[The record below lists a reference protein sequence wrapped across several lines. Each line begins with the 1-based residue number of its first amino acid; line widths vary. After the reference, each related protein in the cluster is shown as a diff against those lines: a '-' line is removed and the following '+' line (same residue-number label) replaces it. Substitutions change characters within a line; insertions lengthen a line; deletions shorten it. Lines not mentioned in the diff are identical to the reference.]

1 MPKNMEDP
9 FSACIYIGEPIQHK
23 SEYDCL
29 TAIYTVL
36 KSLNSW
42 SYIFANFHI
51 EGRQID
57 FAIFTRNN
65 ILLIEAKGY
74 TLPVSGEINGQ
85 WIQHGPYGTTK
96 IGNAYN
102 QALNAKNALRDGI
115 QKKIHINSYPNAAVI
130 ISPIIPLGSKVTKG
144 DFKVKVSDLNALS
157 DIISQPS
164 SATINQTECQ
174 LLANIFNLEA
184 VSSLEAATDFN
195 IFSIE
200 KKYITYIKAFSEL
213 HSLNIKEY
221 ISDNYEVNKNTYNF
235 PDIVLK
241 TINNSNSILI
251 KGPSGCGK
259 TLLITKYALSCI
271 EHDFIPIFISAKDF
285 TGKFKNILDNEV
297 NLLCNLSIVE
307 LIRTSRILGKII
319 IIFLDGYNE
328 CPISLQPQLT
338 RSLKAFSLRYN
349 AKIIISSQNNLAYHD
364 LLKIDEIYVKSPT
377 QEFKI
382 ILSKTSKN
390 TDHSTHILNLLE
402 TANSGL
408 EASLIGEIGNSLPLN
423 ASKFIIFETYARK
436 KLNKF
441 YQNGIEILSSLANYL
456 VQRARFNI
464 SIREFD
470 RLCKTN
476 NIDIDTRKIVLES
489 NLIKERGDIISFSH
503 ELFFITFTAESV
515 IRENYNNIEKTI
527 SLLNSPRFNAAK
539 IFIIGAIEDD
549 FMLKEVLNYCT
560 DPQIITACA
569 DGECGPI
576 AQKIINEKI
585 QYHLLNMCT
594 EAKNIRFKIDK
605 TGWLNISIDKDSCNP
620 QLKDFES
627 YLEVITKEILSGN
640 YFNEILTAF
649 ENMDHTIQFF
659 LEKNLPET
667 KSKKKSLSDG
677 VFANAYLHQKEISL
691 TKLTNHI
698 QLGFLSKYSK
708 NKDIFYFSL
717 ESAWLSAKTLGQYYF
732 LIKIS
737 KSIKS
742 KKIIPIVTRLLDELI
757 NHPYHFQL
765 ELIDL
770 CTHLKNIEDKYRLQ
784 IINTLDS
791 ALNKVNFILNSCII
805 EALNSL
811 GALEQDKDNYLHM
824 IHSEINSILRSDDTL
839 SDELAWGIYSNQ
851 YDHPFSESYWE
862 EVHNLDIT
870 SLKTLLI
877 KACRGANK
885 FNSFFIGSLIE
896 DLSEINDQSVVSV
909 LIPYTSLPPKD
920 HCMPQGAIEAFVN
933 AHEALGKFAVEL
945 PQQRGVIQTEADI
958 ALLACAELLY
968 WIQRKISTPQNSL
981 HTLNARSILLKY
993 AKSASAAA
1001 LYTITN
1007 QNFSSDAVSRKLFS
1021 AYPDFILEI
1030 CRQALPSYNNQI
1042 YYFNNNYRNDSFNI
1056 AFFCIQTIGT
1066 LGSRDDLLLL
1076 KEFCDHKV
1084 LGISAIEAIKNI
1096 ELKLYN
1102 IQ

>member
-1 MPKNMEDP
+1 MTQNMDDA
-9 FSACIYIGEPIQHK
+9 FSPCIYIGEPIQHK

-29 TAIYTVL
+29 TAIYKVL
-36 KSLNSW
+36 KNLNSW

-57 FAIFTRNN
+57 FAIFTTNN

-74 TLPVSGEINGQ
+74 ILPVSGEINGQ
-85 WIQHGPYGTTK
+85 WTQYGSYGTTK

-115 QKKIHINSYPNAAVI
+115 QKKIHINGYPNAAVI
-130 ISPIIPLGSKVTKG
+130 ISPIIPLGSKLTKG
-144 DFKVKVSDLNALS
+144 DFKVKISDLNALS

-164 SATINQTECQ
+164 SATISQTECQ
-174 LLANIFNLEA
+174 LLTNIFNLEA
-184 VSSLEAATDFN
+184 ASSLEAATDSN

-200 KKYITYIKAFSEL
+200 KKYITYINAFSEL
-213 HSLNIKEY
+213 YSLNIKEY
-221 ISDNYEVNKNTYNF
+221 ISDNYEFNKNTYNF
-235 PDIVLK
+235 TEILLK

-259 TLLITKYALSCI
+259 TLITTKYALSCI
-271 EHDFIPIFISAKDF
+271 EHNFIPIFISAKDF
-285 TGKFKNILDNEV
+285 MGKFKNILDNEV
-297 NLLCNLSIVE
+297 NLLCNLTIVE
-307 LIRTSRILGKII
+307 LIKISRILGKTI

-364 LLKIDEIYVKSPT
+364 LLKVDEIYVKSPT

-382 ILSKTSKN
+382 ILSKANKN
-390 TDHSTHILNLLE
+390 TDYSTHILNLLE

-408 EASLIGEIGNSLPLN
+408 EASLIGKIGNSLPLN
-423 ASKFIIFETYARK
+423 SSKFIIFETYARK
-436 KLNKF
+436 KLDKF
-441 YQNGIEILSSLANYL
+441 CQNGIEILSSLANYL
-456 VQRARFNI
+456 VQRARFTI

-503 ELFFITFTAESV
+503 ELFLLTFTAESV
-515 IRENYNNIEKTI
+515 IRENYNNIEKI
-527 SLLNSPRFNAAK
+527 VLALNSPRFNSAK
-539 IFIIGAIEDD
+539 TFILGAIEDD
-549 FMLKEVLNYCT
+549 FMLNEVLNYCT

-569 DGECGPI
+569 DGECGTI

-594 EAKNIRFKIDK
+594 EAKNIRFKLDK

-627 YLEVITKEILSGN
+627 YLTAIAKGVANGN
-640 YFNEILTAF
+640 YFKEILTAC
-649 ENMDHTIQFF
+649 ENLDYAI
-659 LEKNLPET
+659 EKF
-667 KSKKKSLSDG
+667 SKEYSIEAKAQKISLHDR
-677 VFANAYLHQKEISL
+677 VFANAYIHQKEIAL
-691 TKLTNHI
+691 TKLI
-698 QLGFLSKYSK
+698 SDIYLKFLLKHSKDEVK
-708 NKDIFYFSL
+708 FYL
-717 ESAWLSAKTLGQYYF
+717 ALDAAWLSANTLGQYYF
-732 LIKIS
+732 LIKTTKFIS
-737 KSIKS
+737 SPKSYSVIS
-742 KKIIPIVTRLLDELI
+742 RLCKDLLKF
-757 NHPYHFQL
+757 PYHFQL

-770 CTHLKNIEDKYRLQ
+770 CTHLNNIEEKYRLQ

-791 ALNKVNFILNSCII
+791 ALNKVNFMLNSCII

-811 GALEQDKDNYLHM
+811 GALEQDKDNHVHM
-824 IHSEINSILRSDDTL
+824 IHSEINSILQSDDTL
-839 SDELAWGIYSNQ
+839 SDELAWGIYSSQ

-885 FNSFFIGSLIE
+885 FNSFFIGDLIE
-896 DLSEINDQSVVSV
+896 DLAEINDQSVVSV

-920 HCMPQGAIEAFVN
+920 HSMPQGAIEAFVN

-945 PQQRGVIQTEADI
+945 PHQRDVIQAEADI

-968 WIQRKISTPQNSL
+968 WIQRKISTPQNSS
-981 HTLNARSILLKY
+981 HTLNARNILLKY

-1007 QNFSSDAVSRKLFS
+1007 QNFSSDVVSRKLFS

-1030 CRQALPSYNNQI
+1030 CRQALPSHDKQI
-1042 YYFNNNYRNDSFNI
+1042 YYFNNNYKNDSFNI

>member
-1 MPKNMEDP
+1 MTKNIEDP
-9 FSACIYIGEPIQHK
+9 FPPYIYIGEPIQHK

-74 TLPVSGEINGQ
+74 TLPINGEINGQ
-85 WIQHGPYGTTK
+85 WIQHGSYGTTK

-115 QKKIHINSYPNAAVI
+115 QKKIPINGYPNAAVI
-130 ISPIIPLGSKVTKG
+130 ISPIIPLGSKLTKG

-184 VSSLEAATDFN
+184 VSTLEAASDSN

-200 KKYITYIKAFSEL
+200 KKYITYINSFSEL
-213 HSLNIKEY
+213 YSLNIKKY
-221 ISDNYEVNKNTYNF
+221 ISDNYEFNQNNYNF
-235 PDIVLK
+235 PEILLK
-241 TINNSNSILI
+241 TINNSNGILI

-259 TLLITKYALSCI
+259 TLLTTKYALSCI
-271 EHDFIPIFISAKDF
+271 KYGFIPIFISAKDF

-297 NLLCNLSIVE
+297 NLLCNLTIVE
-307 LIRTSRILGKII
+307 LIKISRTLGKVI

-328 CPISLQPQLT
+328 CPINLQPQLT

-364 LLKIDEIYVKSPT
+364 LLKIDEISVKPPT

-402 TANSGL
+402 TANSAL
-408 EASLIGEIGNSLPLN
+408 EASLIGEIGNYLPLN

-436 KLNKF
+436 KLDKF

-456 VQRARFNI
+456 VQRARFTI

-476 NIDIDTRKIVLES
+476 NIDVDTRKVILES

-503 ELFFITFTAESV
+503 ELFFLTFTAESV
-515 IRENYNNIEKTI
+515 IRENYNNIEKITS
-527 SLLNSPRFNAAK
+527 SLKSPRFNSAK

-569 DGECGPI
+569 DGECGTI

-585 QYHLLNMCT
+585 QSLLLNMCT
-594 EAKNIRFKIDK
+594 EAKNIRFKLDK
-605 TGWLNISIDKDSCNP
+605 TAWLNISIDKDSCNP
-620 QLKDFES
+620 QLKEFES
-627 YLEVITKEILSGN
+627 YLMAIAKGVANGN
-640 YFNEILTAF
+640 YFKEILTAC
-649 ENMDHTIQFF
+649 ENMDYAIQKF
-659 LEKNLPET
+659 LKEYSIEAKAQ
-667 KSKKKSLSDG
+667 KISLHDS
-677 VFANAYLHQKEISL
+677 VFANAYIHQKEISL
-691 TKLTNHI
+691 TKLI
-698 QLGFLSKYSK
+698 SDIYLKFLLKHSKDEVK
-708 NKDIFYFSL
+708 FYL
-717 ESAWLSAKTLGQYYF
+717 ALDAAWLAANTLGQYYF
-732 LIKIS
+732 LIKTTRFIS
-737 KSIKS
+737 SPKSYSVIS
-742 KKIIPIVTRLLDELI
+742 RLCKDLLKF
-757 NHPYHFQL
+757 PYHFQL
-765 ELIDL
+765 DLIYL
-770 CTHLKNIEDKYRLQ
+770 CMHLPNIEDKYRLQ
-784 IINTLDS
+784 IID
-791 ALNKVNFILNSCII
+791 AFEFAANKVSFSLNSCII
-805 EALNSL
+805 DALNSL
-811 GALEQDKDNYLHM
+811 GALEEDRNKYLSIIQDEVN
-824 IHSEINSILRSDDTL
+824 EILNHDDIL
-839 SDELAWGIYSNQ
+839 SDESAWRFYSNQ
-851 YDHPFSESYWE
+851 YDHPFSDSYG
-862 EVHNLDIT
+862 DKIQ
-870 SLKTLLI
+870 SLNPNNRKKLLI
-877 KACRGANK
+877 KACKGVNK
-885 FNSFFIGSLIE
+885 SASLFLGNLIKDLMEFN
-896 DLSEINDQSVVSV
+896 DKSVVSA
-909 LIPYTSLPPKD
+909 LIPFTYLPPKD
-920 HCMPQGAIEAFVN
+920 HWMPQSGIEAFVN
-933 AHEALGKFAVEL
+933 AHEALGKLEADL
-945 PQQRGVIQTEADI
+945 PKLRGDIKNEADI
-958 ALLACAELLY
+958 ALLACGELLY
-968 WIQRKISTPQNSL
+968 WAQRRIIDPQTSPY
-981 HTLNARSILLKY
+981 TLNARNTLLEH
-993 AKSASAAA
+993 STCASVAA
-1001 LYTITN
+1001 LYTIIN
-1007 QNFSSDAVSRKLFS
+1007 LNFSFNSVLNDLLSK
-1021 AYPDFILEI
+1021 YPNLILII
-1030 CRQALPSYNNQI
+1030 CRQGLLTYDKQV
-1042 YYFNNNYRNDSFNI
+1042 YYFNMAYNGEIFNI
-1056 AFFCIQTIGT
+1056 AIFCIQTIGK

-1084 LGISAIEAIKNI
+1084 LGIPAIEAIKNI
-1096 ELKLYN
+1096 ELKIYN
-1102 IQ
+1102 VQ